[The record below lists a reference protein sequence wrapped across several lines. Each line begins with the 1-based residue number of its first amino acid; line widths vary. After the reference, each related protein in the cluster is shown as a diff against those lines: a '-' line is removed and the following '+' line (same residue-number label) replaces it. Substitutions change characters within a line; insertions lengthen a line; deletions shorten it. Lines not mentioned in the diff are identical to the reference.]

1 MLTFDGDVYYLEIK
15 KQDKNINHLEATDSL
30 HSISINEKTNLQLL
44 KNLRFKRI
52 MSQVKYFF
60 LKAYL

>member
-30 HSISINEKTNLQLL
+30 HSDSIKGKTLL
-44 KNLRFKRI
+44 KNLQFKRI
-52 MSQVKYFF
+52 MSQIKYFC
-60 LKAYL
+60 